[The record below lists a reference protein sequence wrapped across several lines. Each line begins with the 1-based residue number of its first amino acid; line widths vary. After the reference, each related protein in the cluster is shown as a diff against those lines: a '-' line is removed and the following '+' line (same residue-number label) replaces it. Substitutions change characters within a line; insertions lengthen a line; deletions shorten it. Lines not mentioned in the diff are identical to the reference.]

1 MELKQRRQRRQRKG
15 QKNAI
20 GCIGKT
26 SKFARVSRFFCTFL
40 SRRCTTTTWRCL
52 ISRFVEDGEH
62 KATTFLFF
70 CWTLIQ
76 SFRIQKLPTFDV
88 LNEMEWDDKWD
99 GITLVYIYGGSI
111 DLIPWWEYLEEKSGI
126 SGIYFK
132 FSASGSKLFGIKR
145 NNHAIFLASL
155 SVSQQQRMHSQ
166 NKINRRHQFSV
177 KIFINYFQSLCW

>member
-20 GCIGKT
+20 GFIGKT
-26 SKFARVSRFFCTFL
+26 SKFARASRFFCTFL

-70 CWTLIQ
+70 CGTLIQ

-88 LNEMEWDDKWD
+88 LNEMEYARQSLSSLSF
-99 GITLVYIYGGSI
+99 GFIYINIIYIYTRRVDWPYSVMGIPGGKI
-111 DLIPWWEYLEEKSGI
+111 RNKWIIFQILC
-126 SGIYFK
+126 
-132 FSASGSKLFGIKR
+132 FGEQT
-145 NNHAIFLASL
+145 AW
-155 SVSQQQRMHSQ
+155 
-166 NKINRRHQFSV
+166 NKT
-177 KIFINYFQSLCW
+177 K